1 MGEWGEAF
9 LFGLVVIA
17 FVLGLSSIIMGFI
30 HQPQATED
38 TMKGKIEFGF
48 FGVAGLVVSAVLT
61 YGLSS
66 I

>member
-1 MGEWGEAF
+1 MGEWGEAL

-30 HQPQATED
+30 HQPQKDQSALA
-38 TMKGKIEFGF
+38 GKIEFGF